1 MFTKWQQ
8 VEDWVR
14 DNGLTWWRFT
24 LDEVGAQVTA
34 DGQQEQKRSNKVI
47 TLSDALPGDI
57 DEKLALTRKRLL
69 TETSHTLYGQGKRG
83 KENTGLMYCEVRLVD
98 EFQQPSTQAVS
109 SVPAYQPVDEEK
121 MIARI
126 RKEVQQEM
134 ELQRYQDERKAFE
147 RERKEFEAEKESA
160 IGLLVRHLTPVLAAM
175 GGQKRVA
182 GVDANAPVHAAPIR
196 AIDSEQEAIDEQDM
210 LNDVFTDKESDQ
222 LFELMARFKAV
233 EPRYLE
239 LLENVVIMAENGD
252 QTYNMAKGFLLK

>member
-8 VEDWVR
+8 VENWIR
-14 DNGLTWWRFT
+14 DNGLSSWRFSYDRT
-24 LDEVGAQVTA
+24 GTQSSA
-34 DGQQEQKRSNKVI
+34 DGEEKQTRSNRLAV
-47 TLSDALPGDI
+47 LSDAFPGDLE
-57 DEKLALTRKRLL
+57 EKIALTKRRLL
-69 TETSHTLYGQGKRG
+69 DENNQTLYGYGKRG
-83 KENTGLMYCEVRLVD
+83 KENTGQMYCEVRLVD
-98 EFQQPSTQAVS
+98 ELQRPGTQAVS
-109 SVPAYQPVDEEK
+109 SVPTYQPVDEEK

-147 RERKEFEAEKESA
+147 RERKEFEAEKASA
-160 IGLLVRHLTPVLAAM
+160 IGLLVHHLSPVLAAM

-182 GVDANAPVHAAPIR
+182 GVDADAPVHAAPIK
-196 AIDSEQEAIDEQDM
+196 AVNPDADDQEIIEDIFSD
-210 LNDVFTDKESDQ
+210 DESDK

-239 LLENVVIMAENGD
+239 LVENVVIMAENGD

>member
-8 VEDWVR
+8 VENWIR
-14 DNGLTWWRFT
+14 DNGLNSWRFSFDRT
-24 LDEVGAQVTA
+24 GVQTTS
-34 DGQQEQKRSNKVI
+34 DGEEKQNRSNRI
-47 TLSDALPGDI
+47 AILSDAFPGDI
-57 DEKLALTRKRLL
+57 EEKIALTKRRLMD
-69 TETSHTLYGQGKRG
+69 ETNQTLYGYGKRG
-83 KENTGLMYCEVRLVD
+83 KENTGQMYCEVRLVD
-98 EFQQPSTQAVS
+98 EFQQTSTQAVS

-182 GVDANAPVHAAPIR
+182 GVDANAPVHAAPIK

-210 LNDVFTDKESDQ
+210 LDEVFTEKESDQ